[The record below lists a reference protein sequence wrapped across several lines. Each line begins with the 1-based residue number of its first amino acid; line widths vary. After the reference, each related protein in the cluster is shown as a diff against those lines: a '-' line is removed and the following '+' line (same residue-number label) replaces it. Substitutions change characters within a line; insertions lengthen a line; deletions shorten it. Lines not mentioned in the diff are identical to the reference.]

1 MKARAPL
8 VTGRGSAVV
17 VVVRMEAMEGEGFTL
32 KKFRWLVVSP
42 SPSPP
47 LPGHAEG
54 EQVKVSQRC
63 SVDRTNDDAMSKIGT
78 GHGGD
83 EVWQGEIRPQVS

>member
-8 VTGRGSAVV
+8 VTVRWSAVM

-32 KKFRWLVVSP
+32 KEPRWWVVSP

-54 EQVKVSQRC
+54 RTSEISQRC

-83 EVWQGEIRPQVS
+83 EVWQSEIRPQVS